1 MKIYVDVTD
10 SGGRVNIM
18 KKVKDCIS
26 WVFCMKILIMSF
38 TQVVGSIMDR
48 MIL

>member
-1 MKIYVDVTD
+1 MKICVDVSD

-26 WVFCMKILIMSF
+26 
-38 TQVVGSIMDR
+38 
-48 MIL
+48 